1 MSDKQQPSQ
10 RAALATLASM
20 GVEFG
25 AAVCGF
31 CLLGWWIDHH
41 WGIQGHWG
49 VVVCGLLGVAG
60 GLYNFIRQAL
70 AASRAGGGNRAVPG
84 ERKSGQAS
92 SGGRPTGPEE

>member
-10 RAALATLASM
+10 RAVSATLASM

-41 WGIQGHWG
+41 WRIQGHWG
-49 VVVCGLLGVAG
+49 VIVCGLLGVVG

-70 AASRAGGGNRAVPG
+70 AASRAAGAKRAAPG
-84 ERKSGQAS
+84 ESRRGQGPSGR
-92 SGGRPTGPEE
+92 RPEGPEE